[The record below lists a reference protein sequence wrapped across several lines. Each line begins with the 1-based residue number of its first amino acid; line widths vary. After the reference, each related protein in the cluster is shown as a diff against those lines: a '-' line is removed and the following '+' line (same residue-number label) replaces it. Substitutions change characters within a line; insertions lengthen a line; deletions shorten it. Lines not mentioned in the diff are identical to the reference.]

1 MIIEIVCRAVD
12 LNKFLDLCIDKQGVS
27 KDQYEELMNAF
38 DMFDQDGNGYINIDD
53 LKRACIEAD
62 FPLHDSELKEMIQ
75 EVSLF
80 DYNLI
85 NY

>member
-1 MIIEIVCRAVD
+1 
-12 LNKFLDLCIDKQGVS
+12 
-27 KDQYEELMNAF
+27 MNAF

-75 EVSLF
+75 EVNILVKKKRFFGKLKFKYNFQLF
-80 DYNLI
+80 
-85 NY
+85 